1 MPGSGDLFERTPPSL
16 RRRLLQLISLATL
29 ATWLV
34 AGSLSYR
41 QARHEVGEMMDAH
54 MAHTAGLLL
63 AQAIQMPEQT
73 RNLPALLKTLGD
85 REEARDRARRP
96 LGRSG

>member
-1 MPGSGDLFERTPPSL
+1 MPASGDLFGRTPPSL

-41 QARHEVGEMMDAH
+41 QARHE
-54 MAHTAGLLL
+54 
-63 AQAIQMPEQT
+63 
-73 RNLPALLKTLGD
+73 
-85 REEARDRARRP
+85 AR
-96 LGRSG
+96 